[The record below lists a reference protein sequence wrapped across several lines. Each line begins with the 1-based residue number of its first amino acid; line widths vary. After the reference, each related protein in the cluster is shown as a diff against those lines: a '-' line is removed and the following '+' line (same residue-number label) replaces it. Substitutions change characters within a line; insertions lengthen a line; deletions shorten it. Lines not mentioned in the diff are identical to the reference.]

1 MAQLHF
7 YVPDD
12 FAKEI
17 RRRAKQARMPVSKY
31 LVQVIMKEIGPT
43 WPENYFDDVG
53 GRWNGDPTE
62 RDPRD

>member
-17 RRRAKQARMPVSKY
+17 RRRAKQAHMPVSKY
-31 LVQVIMKEIGPT
+31 LVQVIMKEIGPG
-43 WPENYFDDVG
+43 WPDG
-53 GRWNGDPTE
+53 GAQFGFGF
-62 RDPRD
+62 